1 MRGKTEVAYISKE
14 TPMTMY
20 LNTHAAMEQMRQKAD
35 LEETRGPRVLVV
47 GPTDV
52 GKSTLCRL
60 LVNYAV
66 RSGRSPLLVDLD
78 VGQV

>member
-1 MRGKTEVAYISKE
+1 V
-14 TPMTMY
+14 
-20 LNTHAAMEQMRQKAD
+20 
-35 LEETRGPRVLVV
+35 EETRGPRVLVV

-66 RSGRSPLLVDLD
+66 RSGHTPLLVDLD
-78 VGQV
+78 VGQVIQTLKLLCTFVCKISGSVWMVVSILVPLFLEVA

>member
-1 MRGKTEVAYISKE
+1 
-14 TPMTMY
+14 MTMY
-20 LNTHAAMEQMRQKAD
+20 LNSHAAMEQMRQKAD

-52 GKSTLCRL
+52 GKSTFCRL

-66 RSGRSPLLVDLD
+66 RCGRSPIFADLD
-78 VGQV
+78 VGQVCIGEREGEKVCLCV

>member
-1 MRGKTEVAYISKE
+1 
-14 TPMTMY
+14 MTMY
-20 LNTHAAMEQMRQKAD
+20 MNTHAAFEQMRQKAD

-66 RSGRSPLLVDLD
+66 RCGRTPMLIDLD
-78 VGQV
+78 VGQVRAVSQFCFLL